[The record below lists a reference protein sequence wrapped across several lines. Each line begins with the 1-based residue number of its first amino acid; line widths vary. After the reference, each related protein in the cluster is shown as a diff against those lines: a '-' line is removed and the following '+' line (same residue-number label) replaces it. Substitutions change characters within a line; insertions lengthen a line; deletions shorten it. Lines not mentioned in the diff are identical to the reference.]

1 MSHDD
6 RKWNKRVHH
15 ESLAA
20 LHIQRRHKIDKD
32 DRCRKKRWL
41 AKELLVGPDLAW
53 LMYVDWTLLGQV
65 ELAGL
70 SWGIQTMPLSGPAYY
85 ALRIFFGLVEG
96 DFKFVCNWKTIC
108 TCLFHNMWFH
118 KVSWE
123 LKVNWGV
130 RLYARWLRFC
140 WTCYFPMSMNIE
152 IQNQQITCKS
162 CHSLVL
168 AYCKLL
174 FLVEVKRVGC
184 SIIFTRITIT
194 KPPQSLSLQI
204 KQEVLILWKKK
215 LCFDVLTQDPR
226 RT

>member
-1 MSHDD
+1 M
-6 RKWNKRVHH
+6 
-15 ESLAA
+15 
-20 LHIQRRHKIDKD
+20 
-32 DRCRKKRWL
+32 
-41 AKELLVGPDLAW
+41 
-53 LMYVDWTLLGQV
+53 
-65 ELAGL
+65 
-70 SWGIQTMPLSGPAYY
+70 
-85 ALRIFFGLVEG
+85 EG
-96 DFKFVCNWKTIC
+96 DFKFVCNYKTIC

-140 WTCYFPMSMNIE
+140 WTCYCPMSMNIE

-204 KQEVLILWKKK
+204 KQEVLILWNIIFALMSWHKI
-215 LCFDVLTQDPR
+215 LEELRTDHYFMTQSMLSNFSWDCGWWSKMIP
-226 RT
+226 